1 MGLFSSGRCA
11 VHLCRAPPPCGP
23 FVKTVNMP
31 PDSCVDETLTKSLK
45 LQHWL
50 DQNQYT
56 RRGILM
62 YERIFGSTYVSVGG
76 EHTTS
81 EFTEKLNLE
90 PNMKVLDIGCGIGG
104 SAFYM
109 ARKYGVDVNGVD
121 LSTNMIEIALENRM
135 IVEPAV
141 KHRVQFYAE
150 DAITMPYPE
159 SFYNVVY
166 SRDTILHIPDK
177 LDLFKKFYS
186 TLKSGGICLISDY
199 CHGDQE
205 HSERFKQY
213 VAKRDYKL
221 LTVEEYGKRLQQA
234 GFVNVEAIDSSQ
246 LMIEML
252 QVEIEK
258 FVGMKDAFIQEFGE
272 EGYLSIKQGWQ
283 DKLVRCKEGDQA
295 WGLFIARKP

>member
-1 MGLFSSGRCA
+1 
-11 VHLCRAPPPCGP
+11 
-23 FVKTVNMP
+23 MP
-31 PDSCVDETLTKSLK
+31 PDSSVDETQAKSLK

-56 RRGILM
+56 RKGILM

-81 EFTEKLNLE
+81 VFTEKLNLT
-90 PNMKVLDIGCGIGG
+90 PNQKVLDIGCGIGG

-109 ARKYGVDVNGVD
+109 ARRYGADVNGVD

-135 IVEPAV
+135 SVEPEV

-150 DAITMPYPE
+150 DAISMGYPDA
-159 SFYNVVY
+159 FYDVVY
-166 SRDTILHIPDK
+166 SRDTILHISDK
-177 LDLFKKFYS
+177 LDLFTKFYT
-186 TLKSGGICLISDY
+186 TLKPGGLVLISDY

-205 HSERFKQY
+205 HSDRFKKY

-221 LTVEEYGKRLQQA
+221 LTVKDYGKLLQKA
-234 GFVNVEAIDSSQ
+234 GFVDVEAIDSTQ

-252 QVEIEK
+252 EQEQEK
-258 FVGMKDAFIQEFGE
+258 FDNIKAAFIEEFSE
-272 EGYLSIKQGWQ
+272 EGYLSISQGWQ
-283 DKLVRCKEGDQA
+283 EKMVRCKEGDQA